1 VPKNHCEKSL
11 KASRHKKKSKRTN
24 LLQKPKKKK
33 KNKTKQNKTKKAK
46 IFPGSLQK
54 QRLEQREAKQ
64 IRRYTATRA

>member
-11 KASRHKKKSKRTN
+11 KASRHIKKSKRTN
-24 LLQKPKKKK
+24 LLQKPKKTKK
-33 KNKTKQNKTKKAK
+33 KNKTKQKAK
-46 IFPGSLQK
+46 TFPGSLQK

>member
-11 KASRHKKKSKRTN
+11 KASRHIKKSKRTTAPKAKK
-24 LLQKPKKKK
+24 QKKKK
-33 KNKTKQNKTKKAK
+33 KKKQKAK

-54 QRLEQREAKQ
+54 QRLEQRGAKQ